1 MVRTDFAPYRE
12 RLLALRARL
21 RGITTQ
27 MADNALNK
35 DGNKATA
42 MPSNMA
48 ELGSDN
54 FDQELTLSLMGSEK
68 AALDQIADALG
79 RIEDGSYGLCE
90 SCSKKI
96 PESRLEAIPY
106 AALCVRCA
114 SKEEGGGGRKAK

>member
-1 MVRTDFAPYRE
+1 MGRTDLTAYRE

-35 DGNKATA
+35 EGNKATA
-42 MPSNMA
+42 MPLDMA

-54 FDQELTLSLMGSEK
+54 YDQELTLSLLGSEK
-68 AALDQIADALG
+68 DALGQIKDALG

-90 SCSKKI
+90 SCGKKI

-106 AALCVRCA
+106 TALCVRWA
-114 SKEEGGGGRKAK
+114 SKEEGSDGLKAK